1 MKMSHEGNDFLREKQ
16 WEEQDEP
23 VVTHS
28 FEDHD
33 RFTVTGE
40 QVDLMRVADIIIQIK
55 KGGYLSESE
64 KIFLVQAVL
73 EKYKNVDL
81 AGIVYELEEGLQQ
94 VWNMGRFQ

>member
-1 MKMSHEGNDFLREKQ
+1 MVGGGKQNSTLPQERGMKMSHEGNDFLREKQ
-16 WEEQDEP
+16 WEELDEP

-33 RFTVTGE
+33 SFTVTGE

-64 KIFLVQAVL
+64 
-73 EKYKNVDL
+73 
-81 AGIVYELEEGLQQ
+81 
-94 VWNMGRFQ
+94 

>member
-1 MKMSHEGNDFLREKQ
+1 M
-16 WEEQDEP
+16 
-23 VVTHS
+23 
-28 FEDHD
+28 
-33 RFTVTGE
+33 
-40 QVDLMRVADIIIQIK
+40 
-55 KGGYLSESE
+55 SESE